1 MPNTYLL
8 SMADGTPK
16 EIRADGYERDGDDW
30 LFHLAGAEI
39 ERIPLADI
47 VSIAKSRDFGV

>member
-30 LFHLAGAEI
+30 LFHLAGAEV

-47 VSIAKSRDFGV
+47 VSIAKSRDFGA